1 MANLN
6 PNTVKMV
13 EAKKQES
20 ELKKKAVL
28 GALKEL
34 TLLDDPVNNPVS
46 KAEICRKAG
55 VSKTFLY
62 SYREE
67 LIKPID
73 EAIKKQNQKLK
84 VITKKQTFSESS
96 KDKLIESLK
105 RRLATLE
112 AENKKLKKDNA
123 ILLGKLA
130 NDSFGN
136 EQINISDDEV
146 PF

>member
-1 MANLN
+1 MANMN
-6 PNTVKMV
+6 PNTSKMV
-13 EAKKQES
+13 ETKKMESHLKKQ
-20 ELKKKAVL
+20 AVL
-28 GALKEL
+28 AVLKEL
-34 TLLDDPVNNPVS
+34 TLLDDPVNNPIS

-62 SYREE
+62 TYREE

-84 VITKKQTFSESS
+84 VITKKQAFSESS

-105 RRLATLE
+105 RRVAELDE
-112 AENKKLKKDNA
+112 ENKKLKNDNA

-130 NDSFGN
+130 SK
-136 EQINISDDEV
+136 
-146 PF
+146 

>member
-1 MANLN
+1 MVNLN

-20 ELKKKAVL
+20 ELKKQAVL
-28 GALKEL
+28 AALKEL

-62 SYREE
+62 SYQEE

-73 EAIKKQNQKLK
+73 EAIKRQNQKLK

-105 RRLATLE
+105 RRLARLE
-112 AENKKLKKDNA
+112 EENQKLKKDNA
-123 ILLGKLA
+123 ILLGKLGNA
-130 NDSFGN
+130 SFGN
-136 EQINISDDEV
+136 KQINISDNEF

>member
-1 MANLN
+1 MANMN
-6 PNTVKMV
+6 PNTSNMI
-13 EAKKQES
+13 EIKKQES
-20 ELKKKAVL
+20 ELKKQAVL
-28 GALKEL
+28 AALKEL
-34 TLLDDPVNNPVS
+34 TLLDDPVNNPIS

-62 SYREE
+62 SHEEE
-67 LIKPID
+67 LKKPID

-105 RRLATLE
+105 RRISELDD
-112 AENKKLKKDNA
+112 ENKKLKSKNA
-123 ILLGKLA
+123 LLLGKLA
-130 NDSFGN
+130 NNDQFGDR
-136 EQINISDDEV
+136 ISISDEDV

>member
-1 MANLN
+1 MANMS
-6 PNTVKMV
+6 PNTSKMV
-13 EAKKQES
+13 ESKKMES
-20 ELKKKAVL
+20 ELKKQAVL
-28 GALKEL
+28 TVLKEL
-34 TLLDDPVNNPVS
+34 TLLDDPISNLIS

-105 RRLATLE
+105 RRTAELDE
-112 AENKKLKKDNA
+112 ENKKLKKDNS

-130 NDSFGN
+130 NK
-136 EQINISDDEV
+136 
-146 PF
+146 

>member
-1 MANLN
+1 MANMN
-6 PNTVKMV
+6 PNTSKMV
-13 EAKKQES
+13 ETKKKES
-20 ELKKKAVL
+20 ELKKQAVL
-28 GALKEL
+28 VVLNEL
-34 TLLDDPVNNPVS
+34 AILDDPINNPIS

-73 EAIKKQNQKLK
+73 DAIKKQNQKLK
-84 VITKKQTFSESS
+84 VITKKQTFSENS

-105 RRLATLE
+105 RRIVELDE
-112 AENKKLKKDNA
+112 ENKKLKKDTA

-130 NDSFGN
+130 NK
-136 EQINISDDEV
+136 
-146 PF
+146 